1 MTRRV
6 GIVGAGQL
14 ALMLGEQATEA
25 NATVVVLATSSDDPA
40 CAVAEN
46 YLLGDATNEAA
57 LRRLARDVDV
67 LTFDHELVDLDVL
80 TRLEN
85 DGVLLR
91 PSPFALRFA
100 VDKAYQRTTL
110 ASWGLPVP
118 AFRVLAPGDDEGLRT
133 WWEEH
138 DDVPV
143 VKMARGG
150 YDGRGV
156 AFPRDRD
163 DATALVRAWGA
174 DATLVLEERLDLE
187 AEVAQMGARGVAG
200 DTLRYPVVHTRQ
212 ADGMCVETNYPCPL
226 DVEVLATVDGITT
239 ALLARLNIV
248 GLLAVEYFVTSRG
261 VLINEV
267 ALRPHNTGHWT
278 IEGTSAGQFVSHLHA
293 VLGDPL
299 PRPELRA
306 AAVAMVNVVGA
317 ENPTDASRVTPQP
330 GLAVHDYGK
339 AWRPG
344 RKLGHVTAWGDDA
357 VAVSVQAWEAARAFG
372 TSTREAQ

>member
-1 MTRRV
+1 
-6 GIVGAGQL
+6 
-14 ALMLGEQATEA
+14 MLGEQAHEA
-25 NATVVVLATSSDDPA
+25 NATLVVLAAGSDDPA
-40 CAVAEN
+40 SAVAAKALRGE
-46 YLLGDATNEAA
+46 ATNETA
-57 LRRLARDVDV
+57 LRELADNVDV
-67 LTFDHELVDLDVL
+67 ITFDHELVDLDLL

-85 DGVLLR
+85 EGVVMR
-91 PSPFALRFA
+91 PSPHALRFA
-100 VDKAYQRTTL
+100 VDKAFQRTTL

-118 AFRVLAPGDDEGLRT
+118 AFRVLDAGDDEGLQA
-133 WWEEH
+133 WYDEH
-138 DDVPV
+138 QSTPV
-143 VKMARGG
+143 IKMARGG

-163 DATALVRAWGA
+163 EAVSLVREWGA
-174 DATLVLEERLDLE
+174 HATLVLEESLTLD
-187 AEVAQMGARGVAG
+187 AEVAQMGVRGVAG
-200 DTLRYPVVHTRQ
+200 DTVRYPVVLTRQ

-226 DVEVLATVDGITT
+226 AIDILATVDEVTT
-239 ALLARLNIV
+239 ALLDRLGVI
-248 GLLAVEYFVTSRG
+248 GLLAVEYFVTPRG

-306 AAVAMVNVVGA
+306 AAVAMVNVVGGD
-317 ENPTDASRVTPQP
+317 EPSDASRVTPAP
-330 GLAVHDYGK
+330 GLAVHDYRK
-339 AWRPG
+339 AWRPS

-357 VAVSVQAWEAARAFG
+357 QAVSVQAWEAARAFG